1 MPVAADG
8 PLPAEPIFSTAL
20 RSNHCPHPP
29 PARHPPTPFH
39 FSHTSHTS
47 HAQGVAIETRGFTFV
62 TSGKKRETLTGE
74 ATLRFFD
81 HLSDFGKF
89 DGIMPNIFTEI
100 STVG

>member
-1 MPVAADG
+1 M
-8 PLPAEPIFSTAL
+8 
-20 RSNHCPHPP
+20 
-29 PARHPPTPFH
+29 
-39 FSHTSHTS
+39 
-47 HAQGVAIETRGFTFV
+47 AIETRGFTFV

-100 STVG
+100 STVGQGGLVFRDHSMPGP

>member
-8 PLPAEPIFSTAL
+8 SLPAERIFSTAL
-20 RSNHCPHPP
+20 RCNHPPHPLP
-29 PARHPPTPFH
+29 TRHPPTPFYAC
-39 FSHTSHTS
+39 HTFHTS

-81 HLSDFGKF
+81 YLSDFGKF

>member
-1 MPVAADG
+1 M
-8 PLPAEPIFSTAL
+8 
-20 RSNHCPHPP
+20 
-29 PARHPPTPFH
+29 
-39 FSHTSHTS
+39 
-47 HAQGVAIETRGFTFV
+47 AIETRGFTFV

-81 HLSDFGKF
+81 YLSDFGKF